1 MTNGLESVIT
11 KSASA
16 VPPSMVALVAFDK
29 VRVAV
34 SVSSSPAVATVSVV
48 MGIEIVPLLSP
59 ADMVKVP
66 VVPV

>member
-1 MTNGLESVIT
+1 
-11 KSASA
+11 
-16 VPPSMVALVAFDK
+16 MVALVAFDK

-34 SVSSSPAVATVSVV
+34 SVSSSPASATVSVV
-48 MGIEIVPLLSP
+48 MGIEIVPLVSP

>member
-1 MTNGLESVIT
+1 MIT

-34 SVSSSPAVATVSVV
+34 SVSSSPAFATVSVV
-48 MGIEIVPLLSP
+48 MGIEIVPLVSP

>member
-48 MGIEIVPLLSP
+48 MGIEIVPLVSP

>member
-1 MTNGLESVIT
+1 MIT

-34 SVSSSPAVATVSVV
+34 SVSSSPASATVSVV
-48 MGIEIVPLLSP
+48 MGIEIVPLVSP

>member
-1 MTNGLESVIT
+1 
-11 KSASA
+11 
-16 VPPSMVALVAFDK
+16 MVALVAFDK

-34 SVSSSPAVATVSVV
+34 SVSSSPAPATVSVV

>member
-1 MTNGLESVIT
+1 MIT

-34 SVSSSPAVATVSVV
+34 SVSSSPAAATVSVV
-48 MGIEIVPLLSP
+48 MGIEIVPLVSP